1 MKTQLTV
8 ITSFV
13 LLLLWPIADMRA
25 QTAGQGNDST
35 AVASSVTPPPVT
47 TAVAPPVRT
56 VEERVSRAVSV
67 WERQISLSQSQRES
81 IAARAAVFV
90 AERESL
96 KADTAVAFSEKVR
109 LISAAHDRYLA
120 DVRAL
125 LTAGQRSA
133 LEAKKAEQAA
143 RQAEKTA
150 GRKEGTL

>member
-1 MKTQLTV
+1 MKTPLTA
-8 ITSFV
+8 ITALS
-13 LLLLWPIADMRA
+13 LLLLLPLDSMKA
-25 QTAGQGNDST
+25 QTADQANDSI
-35 AVASSVTPPPVT
+35 AVTSSATPSSAT
-47 TAVAPPVRT
+47 TPVAPPVRT

-143 RQAEKTA
+143 LQAEKTA
-150 GRKEGTL
+150 GRTEGTL

>member
-1 MKTQLTV
+1 MKTPLTA
-8 ITSFV
+8 ITALS
-13 LLLLWPIADMRA
+13 LLLLLPLDSMKA
-25 QTAGQGNDST
+25 QTADQGNDST
-35 AVASSVTPPPVT
+35 VVTSSATPT
-47 TAVAPPVRT
+47 SATVAPPVRS

-143 RQAEKTA
+143 LQAEKTA